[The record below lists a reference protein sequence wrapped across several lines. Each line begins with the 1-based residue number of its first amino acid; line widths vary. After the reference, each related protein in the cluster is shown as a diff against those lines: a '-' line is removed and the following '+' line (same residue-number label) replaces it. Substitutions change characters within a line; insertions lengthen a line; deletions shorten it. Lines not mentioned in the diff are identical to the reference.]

1 MTQSSYINT
10 SDEELLIAVRFQLDN
25 IGVIANDISQ
35 ELVERFE
42 ARLAEEDNSSE
53 DWQLGYEQGYN
64 DAQEN
69 N

>member
-10 SDEELLIAVRFQLDN
+10 PDEELLIAVRFQLDN

-42 ARLAEEDNSSE
+42 AKLAEEDNSSE